1 MPLSPFFNGL
11 LPLQKDGAMGTG
23 KQEKEL
29 DLDQQVEFLKKIH
42 FFSGFD
48 DHELRQFLQVSRWQR
63 VAPGTMIIKENTT
76 ERAFYILV
84 KGEVRVEKQL
94 PGAAKP
100 IHLTTLATGDCF
112 GEMALV
118 AEVKRTANVVAARES
133 FLLRVEPEIVNT
145 SNVFLQLKFYRRFCE
160 SLVARLDSTNKRV
173 AGRTGQESPLSGAAR
188 ASVSPAKAPPPLG
201 GEKKKAPTV
210 LPPMPDKELRLS
222 ASKLRARLHPENILP
237 VNPAVADE
245 LDRMLTVAEGTDTT
259 RHLADLISL
268 DPVLSCRVIQVAN
281 SPFFRRATMV
291 GTVPH
296 AMVIVGVKQIQ
307 DVVAD
312 TMEPARRARAFSG
325 FVPVARDFWKHAVLV
340 GRIAEML
347 RDVIRLNISADLY
360 LCGLL
365 HDLGMLVLDGICPD
379 FYPQL
384 MGPLRE
390 TKDLAKVEKE
400 YIGADHG
407 QAGAWFA
414 ESLGLPQA
422 CADVMKYHHA
432 PEKATTHHLHV
443 ALVSLANLF
452 ASLKGVCAGRPEL
465 TEQDVLRSFAWVLI
479 QEQHKPFLEVNISQ
493 FIASFSLEL
502 DRTWDSLTADI
513 LL

>member
-1 MPLSPFFNGL
+1 M
-11 LPLQKDGAMGTG
+11 GAG

-29 DLDQQVEFLKKIH
+29 DLDQQIEFLKKIH

-48 DHELRQFLQVSRWQR
+48 DHELRQFLQVSRWKR
-63 VAPGTMIIKENTT
+63 VAPDAMIIRENTT

-94 PGAAKP
+94 PGVARP
-100 IHLTTLATGDCF
+100 IVLTTLATGDCF

-118 AEVKRTANVVAARES
+118 AEVKRTANVVASRES

-145 SNVFLQLKFYRRFCE
+145 SNVFLQLKFYKRFCE

-173 AGRTGQESPLSGAAR
+173 VGRADQESSPPGAVKPPVSSAAPL
-188 ASVSPAKAPPPLG
+188 PKAPPPKG
-201 GEKKKAPTV
+201 GRGKTPAV

-222 ASKLRARLHPENILP
+222 ASKLHARLRPENILP

-245 LDRMLTVAEGTDTT
+245 LDRLLAVDAGTDTT
-259 RHLADLISL
+259 RHLADLVSL

-307 DVVAD
+307 EVVTN

-347 RDVIRLNISADLY
+347 RDVIGLNISADLF
-360 LCGLL
+360 LCGLT

-390 TKDLAKVEKE
+390 TKDLAKEEKE

-422 CADVMKYHHA
+422 CVDVMKFHHA
-432 PEKATTHHLHV
+432 PEKATAHHLQV

-452 ASLKGVCAGRPEL
+452 ASLKGACVSRPGL

-479 QEQHKPFLEVNISQ
+479 QEQHKPFLEVNIAQ